1 MVKFRGST
9 PELPFILGTLSVGE
23 ASGMVGVAVKCVDI
37 DRNTH
42 GEGSSLA
49 YN

>member
-1 MVKFRGST
+1 VKGSGST
-9 PELPFILGTLSVGE
+9 RTLPFILGTLSAGG

-49 YN
+49 CN